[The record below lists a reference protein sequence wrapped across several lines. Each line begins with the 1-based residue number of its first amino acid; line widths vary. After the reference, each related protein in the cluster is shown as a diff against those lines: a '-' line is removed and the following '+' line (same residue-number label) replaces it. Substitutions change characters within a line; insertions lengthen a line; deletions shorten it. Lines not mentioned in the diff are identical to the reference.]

1 MKYENK
7 KINCN
12 LYWKLFCSN
21 CWENRT
27 KIKQTSLYLY
37 NHFELHV
44 CFWQVWLDEE
54 SPGNDWLL
62 PCFRCNVLPNHRHA
76 MYFRRNIFSPLLM
89 VYAFFQFVIELP
101 YWRYSGHSKCHSLFV
116 LMDTFVWAFVFF
128 EKRALSRIFIRLLL
142 LSRKQICHSVYLS
155 SIMQHTNNTEHGTN

>member
-1 MKYENK
+1 MKIRKLIVTCIESCFVRIVGKIGQKLNK
-7 KINCN
+7 P
-12 LYWKLFCSN
+12 LFICIIPL
-21 CWENRT
+21 R
-27 KIKQTSLYLY
+27 
-37 NHFELHV
+37 LHG

-76 MYFRRNIFSPLLM
+76 LYFRRNIFSPLLM

-142 LSRKQICHSVYLS
+142 LSRKQICQSVYLS